1 MKKSIALISLLA
13 VLMIAFSGCVD
24 NNNPAVN
31 ETGPDAPGSGANT
44 EEGAAAMSELEN
56 LPAGFEYL
64 ASLPLSADEIR
75 KDYKAENVS
84 GILGGSEGM
93 YKYSDGSDFYV
104 DVIECESSSAAD
116 DLIFAYKSSFK
127 PLNVGS
133 RFVEESFNGHF
144 AVKITEYATIGGDD
158 VPRYSYIWK
167 HENYIFVVF
176 GNSDDS
182 STVKELAEATGY

>member
-1 MKKSIALISLLA
+1 
-13 VLMIAFSGCVD
+13 MIAFSGCVD

-31 ETGPDAPGSGANT
+31 ETGPDTPAPGENT

-84 GILGGSEGM
+84 GILEGSEGM

-116 DLIFAYKSSFK
+116 DLIFEYKSSFK
-127 PLNVGS
+127 PLRSGS

-144 AVKITEYATIGGDD
+144 AVKITEYVTAGGEQ
-158 VPRYSYIWK
+158 VPRYSYIWR
-167 HENYIFVVF
+167 HENYVFVVS
-176 GNSDDS
+176 GNSDDAS
-182 STVKELAEATGY
+182 LIKKLAEATGY